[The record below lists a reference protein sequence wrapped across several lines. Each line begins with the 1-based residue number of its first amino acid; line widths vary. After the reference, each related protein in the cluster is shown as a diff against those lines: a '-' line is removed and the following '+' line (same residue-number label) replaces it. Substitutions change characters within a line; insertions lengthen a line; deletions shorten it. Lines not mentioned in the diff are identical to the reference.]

1 MVSNN
6 HLINKTMI
14 WVLLAAS
21 FVPGQ
26 AISASST
33 PTLELSGEY
42 KTSAGNATYNVPI
55 SISSGRAGHQP
66 ALSLRYQ
73 SNLPNG
79 LMGIGWQL
87 HGHSTIYRCGK
98 NLNIDGLKGGVG
110 FNQEDRYCL
119 DGERL
124 IAVNGADG
132 KDLTEYRIKKNGYDK
147 IVSFGDSGG
156 SGPAYFKIWRTDGSV
171 LEYGVS
177 ADSRVELPNQSHV
190 YKWAINKKTDASK
203 HNHIQYQYREENAA
217 GIHQLRN
224 ISYVGGK
231 VEFRYEGRKD
241 KTSQYLFGSLLN
253 RTERLKEVVTFDA
266 DSKQIGTYG
275 INYRYSN
282 QTERSLVTQVQ
293 YCSVK
298 GECATPIEFD
308 WVEEVSQ
315 DSLRKKSS
323 LDFAH
328 ARYFDVDRDGIKEL
342 YGEVIKAS
350 GYQVGSGIEP
360 KLNRINWDN
369 VGRNR
374 GTPGK
379 ILQPN
384 GTYTGPGL
392 LGVALKGSIDNPS
405 VIVPP
410 FTWEN
415 KGFIGNGGNSLYLL
429 SDKANVAL
437 SMPEILEKTLGASYT
452 PNLDGV
458 MVDFSQ
464 DQAHKF
470 AGDFNG
476 DGKQSLRDKPRW
488 NRRPRS
494 VRVFDIDKDGHD
506 DWVYLQGREIKV
518 SLSQRNHQPFGIKV
532 QRTYGTEPIAGRAF
546 LASHVKFSDINNDG
560 YLDFSVVDLNNGG
573 LSVYLFDGKNFIKSI
588 SSQSHIVKRW
598 KSHSLNFI
606 DFNGNGYPDLC
617 VNNTCWTNEAGKIN
631 FQKSR
636 AVAGIKDVYLVD
648 DINGDGIEDYVGSI
662 GESYKQ
668 TSYKYQ
674 SEGMAFNRIKV
685 IKEALNSFEINY
697 SSATNKTAHTQKRY
711 FDYPFL
717 NTTPVRYLVR
727 EVIKIPLGAGYPMS
741 QYYSLSVLP
750 TRYSYNYEGAKYH
763 ALGGGFLGFETI
775 TEVESIAFNL
785 TSIWLN
791 SYEMTTTV
799 SHYNQLDLKK
809 AGELKK
815 VEVYK
820 HVGKRR
826 FIYQAS
832 DKITSTSYEY
842 QTVGKGN
849 GAYQVYPSK
858 ITKQQFESGVL
869 QKTTQISSSI
879 NTFGAITREETTVS
893 NALNSKDRFTTR
905 VDNQYLSQGYS
916 TTSYTYNT
924 ITSNMVSDM
933 AAKFAHYQDGLT
945 AYCSTTNKD
954 IYFKP
959 EDRFV
964 LIHGDVDTPI
974 FVTQHQERFR
984 YRVTGTSRDP
994 YNGITQQTG
1003 ELSQVSQAEFDRQS
1017 LTPCGQYQLGNV
1029 IGDSQLELST
1039 TTNSV
1044 AQSVTQTGQEYW
1056 KVGARSRSVKTITDH
1071 QSGLSKTTQNDYNY
1085 NSQGLLSQA
1094 ITSGSEYETGMGGG
1108 RRLVLSYQYDAWGNV
1123 VSESQS
1129 GSDLPTRTTRYGFE
1143 ANGLKLKTTTNA
1155 KGHTTRTVY
1164 DGQGRL
1170 VSETSALKGRTTR
1183 YEYDAFG
1190 REVRRTLP
1198 GKNNRIEQTYQL
1210 GAQCEHRLSTTASC
1224 VTTTQSNGVTQVM
1237 QYDYADREVRR
1248 LHRAFD
1254 GRWVVVDTGWD
1265 RQGHKTF
1272 VTTAQFL
1279 DQKGKA
1285 PRVTFEYDKL
1295 DREIRRIEPA
1305 NRGTL
1310 AIFTTQYK
1318 GFRIEGTDA
1327 RGFKRSTTH
1336 NVMGHVIR
1344 KDEPLGAYQ
1353 TYEYYPDGKLKRTQ
1367 DSAGNVT
1374 QIQYDNLGYRT
1385 QLDDPDIGHWYYRY
1399 NALGELVYKRD
1410 ANGVMTQVEYDT
1422 LGRKVSQKEGSE
1434 TSQWRYDERG
1444 ALGTLSW
1451 MSGKGQ
1457 RSDYF
1462 YDQAGL
1468 LQEKAV
1474 TVGKEI
1480 FSTQYTYD
1488 AFERIAR
1495 EVRPDGKTK
1504 TSELG
1509 KPDNQRLAVEYVYN
1523 QYGYVSAVRSPK
1535 TFADDI
1541 FASAKFRE
1549 DIRQLLQQS
1558 INQANLYLQRA
1569 SRYAKQESFFR
1580 DKFFEYRNKRVDV
1593 FNLDE
1598 AAANQLKDH
1607 HRYKQW
1613 CDQQGTCYL
1622 RPATWVIL
1630 HDDVTI
1636 PLDVTLEGDI
1646 FRIDT
1651 ELTSS
1656 GSKDGL
1662 ATHEMTANPVP
1673 DNALDGLTLTQ
1684 MQDMLMSGD
1693 YDGNGTLDMMRQGD
1707 IYAAKADDSLR
1718 GELLFA
1724 AEDLEQAANIA
1735 HRQYKEYRTLAS
1747 DLLGLV
1753 SKVAKLSG
1761 VYCDFA
1767 NTLGGD
1773 RVNASL
1779 RGRCKSSG
1787 GVSQAD
1793 MLDTILTNSELAA
1806 ANKNEAYVYYW
1817 QRQSTD
1823 AFDHTLSEMLG
1834 NGLMN
1839 TYEHDADTGRVNVIA
1854 TYEADKVFS
1863 SDGVS
1868 KPSRAPHIRQLRYQY
1883 DNHNN
1888 VTERYDEQLGI
1899 TDRWTYD
1906 ALDRVDSNTIALA
1919 DKTQHGLNN
1928 PDLTGKRSYRYDKL
1942 GNIVYK
1948 SDIGDYQYSGIG
1960 AGPHAVTQA
1969 NGLSYQY
1976 DAAGNMLSA
1985 KAKGSK
1991 TEERIL
1997 RWSPYNKPTKIIRKG
2012 KTVEFSY
2019 DANHERYLK
2028 RSSDGTVTFYFG
2040 KTYERVKNLK
2050 TGEIQHQHF
2059 VFADGKLIALNTQS
2073 TDNNNKL
2080 KNKQI
2085 RYLHYDAL
2093 ESVDMVTDG
2102 YGLVVEKRSY
2112 DTWGKQRHVLWQD
2125 SSAASVIQ
2133 AAITNRGY
2141 TGHEEITEVGLIH
2154 MNGRVYDQELG
2165 RFVSAD
2171 PLVQSPYVVNSFNRY
2186 SYVMNNPLK
2195 YTDPKGYFCSDADGS
2210 NASSSCDVGSDTSS
2224 SDSTGDKNG
2233 AVSGGKGGS
2242 DSDKSDGT
2250 QDNSSLSSEGEQ
2262 KPQAEEEEESGGWI
2276 SAIAGFAYDLS
2287 PLSTVVDIAN
2297 GVVETGEALAA
2308 GEFKQAGMVVGGV
2321 LFGAVAKKVKA
2332 PVKFYKKVSKKFGKQ
2347 CFIRGT
2353 MIHVQGGLKPIE
2365 DIQVG
2370 DLVASKDE
2378 LTGDTDWK
2386 PVVTLFR
2393 NENKRI
2399 FNLTLLNGDGEKE
2412 QLGVTAEHPF
2422 WVEGQGWVGAGILEV
2437 GQRISTVDGAELTV
2451 HSIAYDEELHTTYNF
2466 EVGDYHSYFVGENGA
2481 WVHNDCPTPKDRNTG
2496 PTFKTSAEAVK
2507 HAETMGYKEVK
2518 GVVNKSKQKVLHN
2531 KKKTPKFISRDAD
2544 GHNGGAYK
2552 GANTAKDLNKKE
2564 TRLGTYDKDLN
2575 WVGE

>member
-1 MVSNN
+1 MSNN
-6 HLINKTMI
+6 HLINKTTI
-14 WVLLAAS
+14 WALLVAS
-21 FVPGQ
+21 FLPGQ

-42 KTSAGNATYNVPI
+42 KTSGGNATYSVPI
-55 SISSGRAGHQP
+55 SIAPGRAGHQP
-66 ALSLRYQ
+66 VLNLRYQ

-87 HGHSTIYRCGK
+87 GGQSTIYRCGK

-132 KDLTEYRIKKNGYDK
+132 KDLTEYRVKKNGYDK

-203 HNHIQYQYREENAA
+203 HNHIQYQYREDNAA

-231 VEFRYEGRKD
+231 VEFRYEDRKD
-241 KTSQYLFGSLLN
+241 KSSQYLFGSVLN
-253 RTERLKEVVTFDA
+253 RTERLKQVVTFDA
-266 DSKQIGTYG
+266 DAKQIGTYG

-282 QTERSLVTQVQ
+282 ETERSLVNKVQ
-293 YCSVK
+293 YCSVQ
-298 GECATPIEFD
+298 GACSTPIDFE
-308 WVEEVSQ
+308 WVDELAQNSM
-315 DSLRKKSS
+315 RKKSS
-323 LDFAH
+323 LDFAR
-328 ARYFDVDRDGIKEL
+328 ANYFDVDRDGNKEL
-342 YGEVIKAS
+342 YGVEILES
-350 GYQVGSGIEP
+350 HFETCSSRRP
-360 KLNRINWDN
+360 KFNPNIWAQR
-369 VGRNR
+369 GRYR
-374 GTPGK
+374 KTPGK
-379 ILQPN
+379 IRRLD
-384 GTYTGPGL
+384 GTYTGPGD
-392 LGVALKGSIDNPS
+392 LGSFALIGSIDSPALYSLS
-405 VIVPP
+405 VLSP
-410 FTWEN
+410 
-415 KGFIGNGGNSLYLL
+415 NGVCGPHETYDYWRFADVKDVSN
-429 SDKANVAL
+429 
-437 SMPEILEKTLGASYT
+437 YT
-452 PNLDGV
+452 PELDGS
-458 MVDFSQ
+458 MKQYGSNL
-464 DQAHKF
+464 KF
-470 AGDFNG
+470 AADLNG
-476 DGKQSLRDKPRW
+476 DGKQTLQNKPTYKKK
-488 NRRPRS
+488 PRS
-494 VRVFDIDKDGHD
+494 VKVIDIDNDGRD
-506 DWVYLQGREIKV
+506 DWVYVDTDHKRLIFR
-518 SLSQRNHQPFGIKV
+518 LSQRNHAVYSLPV
-532 QRTYGTEPIAGRAF
+532 QTRSYGGQGRTKEYF
-546 LASHVKFSDINNDG
+546 SLSHVNFRDINNDG
-560 YLDFSVVDLNNGG
+560 YLDFSVIDLERRGV
-573 LSVYLFDGKNFIKSI
+573 SVYLFDGKNYIKSA
-588 SSQSHIVKRW
+588 SSQSKIFNLSSPHPI
-598 KSHSLNFI
+598 NII
-606 DFNGNGYPDLC
+606 DFNANGYPELC
-617 VNNTCWTNEAGKIN
+617 LINTCWANEAGKIN
-631 FQKSR
+631 FQKPR
-636 AVAGIKDVYLVD
+636 TVADIKDVYLVD
-648 DINGDGIEDYVGSI
+648 DLNGDGVDDFVGSV
-662 GESYKQ
+662 GESSSKYQAYKQ

-674 SEGMAFNRIKV
+674 SEGKASNRIKA
-685 IKEALNSFEINY
+685 IKEALKSFEINY
-697 SSATNKTAHTQKRY
+697 SSATNKTVHTQKRY

-727 EVIKIPLGAGYPMS
+727 EVIKIPLGAGYPMG

-842 QTVGKGN
+842 QTVDKGN

-858 ITKQQFESGVL
+858 VIKQQFESGAL
-869 QKTTQISSSI
+869 QKTTQVSSSI
-879 NTFGAITREETTVS
+879 NAFGAITREETTVS
-893 NALNSKDRFTTR
+893 NALNRKDRFTTR

-924 ITSNMVSDM
+924 ITSNTVSYM
-933 AAKFAHYQDGLT
+933 AAKFARYQDGLT
-945 AYCSTTNKD
+945 AYCSTTSKD

-974 FVTQHQERFR
+974 LVTQHQERFR
-984 YRVTGTSRDP
+984 YHVTGTSRDP

-1003 ELSQVSQAEFDRQS
+1003 ALSQISQAEFDRQT

-1071 QSGLSKTTQNDYNY
+1071 QSGLSKTTQNDYSY

-1108 RRLVLSYQYDAWGNV
+1108 GRLAFAYQYDTWGNV

-1155 KGHTTRTVY
+1155 KGHTIRTVY

-1285 PRVTFEYDKL
+1285 PRVTFEYDKF

-1353 TYEYYPDGKLKRTQ
+1353 TYQYYPDGKLKRTQ
-1367 DSAGNVT
+1367 DSAGNIT

-1410 ANGVMTQVEYDT
+1410 ANGVVTQVEYDT
-1422 LGRKVSQKEGSE
+1422 LGRKVSQKEGNE

-1569 SRYAKQESFFR
+1569 SRYAKQEGFFR
-1580 DKFFEYRNKRVDV
+1580 EKYHEYRNKQVDV

-1651 ELTSS
+1651 ERTSS

-1753 SKVAKLSG
+1753 DKVAKLSG

-1779 RGRCKSSG
+1779 RGRCQSSG

-1793 MLDTILTNSELAA
+1793 MLDTILTNAELAA
-1806 ANKNEAYVYYW
+1806 ANNSDAYVYYW

-1839 TYEHDADTGRVNVIA
+1839 TYEHDVNTGRVNVIA
-1854 TYEADKVFS
+1854 TYEANKVFS

-1868 KPSRAPHIRQLRYQY
+1868 KPSRAPHIRQLRYKY
-1883 DNHNN
+1883 DNHDN

-1991 TEERIL
+1991 TDERIL

-2059 VFADGKLIALNTQS
+2059 VFADGKLIALNTQT
-2073 TDNNNKL
+2073 TDSNNKL

-2171 PLVQSPYVVNSFNRY
+2171 PLVQAPYVVNSFNRY

-2224 SDSTGDKNG
+2224 NDSTGDSNG
-2233 AVSGGKGGS
+2233 RSSDGKGSG
-2242 DSDKSDGT
+2242 DSTKNNESEQT
-2250 QDNSSLSSEGEQ
+2250 SNLSSEGEQ
-2262 KPQAEEEEESGGWI
+2262 KSQAEEEVESGGWI
-2276 SAIAGFAYDLS
+2276 SAIAGLAYDLS
-2287 PLSTVVDIAN
+2287 PISTVVDIAN

-2308 GEFKQAGMVVGGV
+2308 GEFKQAGMAVGGA
-2321 LFGAVAKKVKA
+2321 LFGVVAKKFKA
-2332 PVKFYKKVSKKFGKQ
+2332 PVNFYKKVSKKFGKQ

-2422 WVEGQGWVGAGILEV
+2422 WVEGQGWVEAGVLEV
-2437 GQRISTVDGAELTV
+2437 GQRISTVDGAELAV

-2481 WVHNDCPTPKDRNTG
+2481 WVHNDCSSPEFESIPKHGKIKKGKANPEPTNPQQALDNSIELPGKTTRRVSVDKQTG
-2496 PTFKTSAEAVK
+2496 EFSVFDEHTPGKFHGHSRTWKELDQ
-2507 HAETMGYKEVK
+2507 TMQATLRKAGL
-2518 GVVNKSKQKVLHN
+2518 VNK
-2531 KKKTPKFISRDAD
+2531 
-2544 GHNGGAYK
+2544 K
-2552 GANTAKDLNKKE
+2552 GKIK
-2564 TRLGTYDKDLN
+2564 
-2575 WVGE
+2575 